1 MSSQKI
7 DRRVKYTKMVLRQ
20 SLLELMKS
28 SPIEKITVKNIC
40 ELADINRGTF
50 YSHYSNPRALLEQ
63 IENDLF
69 NDLKATL
76 DRYLTDAD
84 LTSGSYEMIIE
95 IIKCIEMNSD
105 ICKIILGEHGDHDYL
120 KRIVNL
126 AYEKFRESW
135 IVNMWV
141 RDDKLTEYFF
151 NFISSGSIGVIQ
163 LWIQSGMVDPPEI
176 LASMIDKINS
186 QGLKMFFDNKNEN
199 VTETLLKRENKCYNQ
214 AD

>member
-1 MSSQKI
+1 MNSPKI
-7 DRRVKYTKMVLRQ
+7 DRRVKYTRMVLRQ

-50 YSHYSNPRALLEQ
+50 YSHYSDPRALLEQ

-76 DRYLTDAD
+76 DRYLTDAV
-84 LTSGSYEMIIE
+84 LSSGSYEMIIE

-120 KRIVNL
+120 KRIVDL

-135 IVNMWV
+135 IVNMRV
-141 RDDKLTEYFF
+141 RDEKLAEYFYS
-151 NFISSGSIGVIQ
+151 FISTGSIGVIQ
-163 LWIQSGMVDPPEI
+163 LWIQAGMVDSPEM

-186 QGLKMFFDNKNEN
+186 QGLKMFFDNKNEIATDIP
-199 VTETLLKRENKCYNQ
+199 VKTGE
-214 AD
+214 